1 MQSIQRIVTATFV
14 SASLIMG
21 GLLVLQPGGAEPRV
35 DEDVTPR
42 AKKDEKA
49 VRPAVDLTVRPP
61 PSPRS
66 AIL

>member
-14 SASLIMG
+14 SASLIMA
-21 GLLVLQPGGAEPRV
+21 GLLVLEPGGTEQRV
-35 DEDVTPR
+35 DEVVTPSE
-42 AKKDEKA
+42 KKEEKA